1 MARGA
6 LPLAHSGP
14 SRLQSRATA
23 AWGPAVP
30 PLEPLRGAAKH
41 AAFAAPGPSRLEP
54 EDEFVLLGSDGLWSV
69 VSSDAAV
76 ALARAELQAYGDA
89 NMASE
94 KLVEVALRRN
104 ADDNVTAMVVLLRP
118 IEQEVRQRPRLALA
132 KAASVPV
139 DLHARGGDA

>member
-1 MARGA
+1 M
-6 LPLAHSGP
+6 
-14 SRLQSRATA
+14 
-23 AWGPAVP
+23 
-30 PLEPLRGAAKH
+30 
-41 AAFAAPGPSRLEP
+41 PSRLEP

-94 KLVEVALRRN
+94 KLVETALRRN
-104 ADDNVTAMVVLLRP
+104 ADDNITAMVVLLRP
-118 IEQEVRQRPRLALA
+118 IEPDATRQRPRLALA
-132 KAASVPV
+132 KAASVPG

>member
-1 MARGA
+1 VARAFGDVDYLTGRKPVGLSG
-6 LPLAHSGP
+6 LPELS
-14 SRLQSRATA
+14 SQ
-23 AWGPAVP
+23 
-30 PLEPLRGAAKH
+30 
-41 AAFAAPGPSRLEP
+41 RLEP

-118 IEQEVRQRPRLALA
+118 IEQEVRQRPRLAL
-132 KAASVPV
+132 KLGKIGQSEPKS
-139 DLHARGGDA
+139 G